1 MNNWEKR
8 NGYDLNDYES
18 YYTIIYQKYY
28 ERRKL

>member
-1 MNNWEKR
+1 MGKGELNC
-8 NGYDLNDYES
+8 YDLNDYES